1 MNLERWE
8 HQLAQDLYDRG
19 VHIRYNA
26 AMHCV
31 EYAVDPS
38 GDSSFLPV
46 RSLGRRDV
54 AELKQ
59 RMRGNPRQ
67 RLMRANFLKPFFMLL
82 HPEGEIKESAYR
94 KYPHETCDVHEWVT
108 SVPWDG
114 VDRIEAVLDTLRFA
128 PEVSAEQRHKC
139 REQMKICFRSMAHAF
154 MWWSSYRYEIDRGI
168 SQYGLPMLIGPAD
181 CGKTAWVQHLAP
193 RWIYAGAE
201 YRHARDMR
209 LLSSSWITEI
219 VGFLPH
225 REREFLTYLKFNTQD
240 NGKPNLAYFIA
251 TGRKMLFSPLNVD
264 CRAYPFYLE
273 RCDVFREKTPA
284 GLPCLEEIDMQQFWA
299 QVGSHPR
306 CEWCPR

>member
-1 MNLERWE
+1 MSLE
-8 HQLAQDLYDRG
+8 QLAQDLYDRG
-19 VHIRYNA
+19 VRTRYNA
-26 AMHCV
+26 ELHRL
-31 EYAVDPS
+31 EYTL
-38 GDSSFLPV
+38 SSERDASFYPV
-46 RSLGRRDV
+46 RFWNRQDTADV
-54 AELKQ
+54 KKL
-59 RMRGNPRQ
+59 MRGSRWSPRILQ
-67 RLMRANFLKPFFMLL
+67 ERIIKSCFLVMDTQ
-82 HPEGEIKESAYR
+82 GTIKEQAYR
-94 KYPHETCDVHEWVT
+94 KYPHETCDVHEWVK

-114 VDRIEAVLDTLRFA
+114 VDRIELVLDTLRFA
-128 PEVSAEQRHKC
+128 SGVTAEERHKR
-139 REQMKICFRSMAHAF
+139 REQMKICFRSMAHVF
-154 MWWSSYRYEIDRGI
+154 MWWGAVVDERSRGI
-168 SQYGLPMLIGPAD
+168 SQYGLPMLIGPEG

-193 RWIYAGAE
+193 RWIYAGTE

-209 LLSSSWITEI
+209 LLSSAWITEI

-225 REREFLTYLKFNTQD
+225 REREFLTYLKFNTQA

-264 CRAYPFYLE
+264 CRAYPFHLE